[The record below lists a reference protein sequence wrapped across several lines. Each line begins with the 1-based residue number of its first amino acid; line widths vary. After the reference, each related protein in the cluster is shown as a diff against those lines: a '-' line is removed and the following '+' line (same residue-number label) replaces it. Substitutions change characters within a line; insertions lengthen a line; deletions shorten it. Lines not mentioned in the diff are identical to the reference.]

1 MKSRHRRI
9 GTVLVVGVLAA
20 TALAGGALAAM
31 VSHTATATTKIPV
44 TEKNYRIVLKKHS
57 FAKGKVTFVVK
68 NTSNTAHEFKISGP
82 GLSKRIPGLIN
93 PGKTK
98 SLTVTLKKGTYSL
111 VCPLHLALGM
121 KASIKAGGSG
131 TSGTGGTSTTSG
143 GTTTSGGAWG

>member
-1 MKSRHRRI
+1 MKSRHGRI
-9 GTVLVVGVLAA
+9 GMVLVASVLVA

-31 VSHTATATTKIPV
+31 VAHRATTTTRIPV

-68 NTSNTAHEFKISGP
+68 NTSTTVHEFRIVGP

-98 SLTVTLKKGTYSL
+98 TLTVTLKKGSYTLS
-111 VCPLHLALGM
+111 CPLHLALGM
-121 KASIKAGGSG
+121 KTTIKAGG
-131 TSGTGGTSTTSG
+131 TSTGSGGTTGG
-143 GTTTSGGAWG
+143 GTTTSGGSWG